1 MGVRLL
7 AIGLAAGVFSAL
19 FGVGGGVI
27 IVPVLVLA
35 GVPTR
40 AATGTSLAAIT
51 LTAAAG
57 TVAYALHGDVKFGA
71 AALLGIPGVVGVI
84 GGVALQQRVTGRT
97 LTLGFASGFAYP
109 SDGSIVTTGSI
120 SASASTDVG
129 ANARSTASSSVSSF
143 SLFGGEVTASNVTAH
158 ATGSTSAQAASGSL
172 TGSPVSGLTV
182 NGAGAS
188 AGPNGRVQLGD
199 WGYAITLEQSEARS
213 ASGKPQSYRGYLTG
227 LDIHLTADHGGL
239 AAGSEILVG
248 YAEASVQAGA
258 PQPITPTAPTT
269 TTTKQQPPQAPPKP
283 STQGLP
289 PNFRPLPVGLQP
301 QLTAGPYVFP
311 VYGPHS
317 FIDTFGAFRGDV
329 SGDWHHGDDIFASLG
344 APVLACADGAIFSVG
359 WNNVGGNRL
368 WLRDGQGNEYYY
380 AHLSAYS
387 PAARNGNHVK
397 AGEVIGFVG
406 NTGDA
411 EGTAY
416 HLHFEVHP
424 VAYLALGYD
433 GAVDPTPYLK
443 AWQEQKD
450 LYLAQV
456 AGYLPGVTGT
466 APKPGA
472 ILLQASDISQASG
485 LDPASLRR
493 AFLAPLLAGQDGRLV
508 TVTTPAGG

>member
-1 MGVRLL
+1 M
-7 AIGLAAGVFSAL
+7 
-19 FGVGGGVI
+19 
-27 IVPVLVLA
+27 
-35 GVPTR
+35 
-40 AATGTSLAAIT
+40 
-51 LTAAAG
+51 AAAMRLQVLLSIAVVLLVAG
-57 TVAYALHGDVKFGA
+57 TAGASASGSEPSATASAYGVKVVPGA
-71 AALLGIPGVVGVI
+71 SSTAVSAPPNAVGF
-84 GGVALQQRVTGRT
+84 T
-97 LTLGFASGFAYP
+97 SGFAYP

-129 ANARSTASSSVSSF
+129 ANARSTASSAVSSF
-143 SLFGGEVTASNVTAH
+143 SLFHGEVTASNVTAH
-158 ATGSTSAQAASGSL
+158 ATGSTSGQAASGSL
-172 TGSPVSGLTV
+172 SGSSVSGLTV

-213 ASGKPQSYRGYLTG
+213 ASGKPQSYRGFLTG

-258 PQPITPTAPTT
+258 PEPVQPTTPTT
-269 TTTKQQPPQAPPKP
+269 TTTPKQPPKAPPKP

-359 WNNVGGNRL
+359 WNDVGGNRL

-493 AFLAPLLAGQDGRLV
+493 AFFAPLLAAEDGRLV
-508 TVTTPAGG
+508 RVATPPRG